1 MRKSTKVFLVLVLL
15 TFLAFFIGLSEVSS
29 FWFMGILL
37 LSTLIKGKLIIDY
50 FMGMSEYKS
59 RWSNFL
65 TLWLVLVLFVVAG
78 VYLFV

>member
-1 MRKSTKVFLVLVLL
+1 
-15 TFLAFFIGLSEVSS
+15 
-29 FWFMGILL
+29 MGILL

-59 RWSNFL
+59 RWNNFL

-78 VYLFV
+78 VYFRFS